1 MSVEVVLDS
10 NVLIYAV
17 SSHRPE
23 RHKRQRAEEL
33 IAAPFGVS
41 GQILQEFFV
50 NATRKIKIPLAPEAA
65 LEWVKRLELQP
76 FISVDAPLIRRGIA
90 ISIRYQIHYWDGA
103 ILAAAEALGATTLY
117 SEDLSHG
124 QNYGSVRV
132 VNPFLA
138 Q

>member
-1 MSVEVVLDS
+1 MSVEAVLDS

-17 SSHRPE
+17 SSFLPDQD
-23 RHKRQRAEEL
+23 KRRRAEEL
-33 IAAPFGVS
+33 LSAPFGIS

-50 NATRKIKIPLAPEAA
+50 NATRKIKTPLSPEAA
-65 LEWVKRLELQP
+65 LEWVRRLEIQP
-76 FISVDAPLIRRGIA
+76 FVAIDAPLIRRGIA
-90 ISIRYQIHYWDGA
+90 VSIRYQIHYYDGA
-103 ILAAAEALGATTLY
+103 IIAAAEALGASTLY